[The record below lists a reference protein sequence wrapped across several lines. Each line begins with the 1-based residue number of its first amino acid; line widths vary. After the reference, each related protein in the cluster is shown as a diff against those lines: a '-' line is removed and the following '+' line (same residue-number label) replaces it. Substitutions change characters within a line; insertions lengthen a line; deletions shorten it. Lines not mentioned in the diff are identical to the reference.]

1 MSKAAL
7 GRLARRRNDSKT
19 IEHSHATSRW
29 SELDAVTRFFLAQN
43 RRRATSASSARR
55 NSTCTIPY
63 FYLSPGRETARHQ
76 RSSEPRPRL
85 SPCFVE
91 VGRMMETGPSFSL
104 RNKVGSG
111 MIRLVWNSSA
121 MSAPVEPVLGS
132 TPLLKFGNVRSPPV
146 ILAALPAL
154 SCQVWKCPISE
165 PPILSRI
172 RKTSKLVT
180 SWATA
185 GYRLR
190 DRTPNLRRGP
200 RSKLGALITLTGLSG
215 VYSLSRAQLRVM
227 SLSLRFHRLVSMTV
241 ARRRSTQL

>member
-1 MSKAAL
+1 MIRKPS
-7 GRLARRRNDSKT
+7 N
-19 IEHSHATSRW
+19 
-29 SELDAVTRFFLAQN
+29 TRTPH
-43 RRRATSASSARR
+43 RDGP
-55 NSTCTIPY
+55 NSTPLRGFSWRRTGAEPHRLLPLDGTAPAQSRILMCRRVEKQPVINEA
-63 FYLSPGRETARHQ
+63 LNRGHRSP
-76 RSSEPRPRL
+76 
-85 SPCFVE
+85 
-91 VGRMMETGPSFSL
+91 
-104 RNKVGSG
+104 
-111 MIRLVWNSSA
+111 LVLWNSSE

-132 TPLLKFGNVRSPPV
+132 TPLLRFGNVRSPPV

-227 SLSLRFHRLVSMTV
+227 SLSLRFHRLVSM
-241 ARRRSTQL
+241 